1 MKFLA
6 NMGIS
11 PDAIVFLQSIG
22 YEGFHLGREGLGR
35 LPDSQILAK
44 AHTEGYII
52 LTHDL
57 DFGDLM
63 AASGASAPSVIIFR
77 LRNMRPESVNRHLQ
91 QVLDHFQSELE
102 KGAVITVTEGN
113 IRVRELPIEKND

>member
-1 MKFLA
+1 MKFIA

-11 PDAIVFLQSIG
+11 PATVTFLQNLG
-22 YEGFHLGREGLGR
+22 HTALHLDQAGMGR

-44 AHTEGYII
+44 AYAEGYIV

-63 AASGASAPSVIIFR
+63 AASGAKAPSVVIFR
-77 LRNMRPESVNRHLQ
+77 LRNMRPESVNHFLI
-91 QVLDHFQSELE
+91 QVITRFQNELE
-102 KGAVITVTEGN
+102 RGAIITVTEGN
-113 IRVRELPIEKND
+113 IRVRELPIDQE

>member
-11 PDAIVFLQSIG
+11 PDSVAFLQSVG
-22 YEGFHLGREGLGR
+22 YRAIHLEQEGLGR
-35 LPDSQILAK
+35 LSDSQILAK
-44 AHTEGYII
+44 AYAEGYVV

-63 AASGASAPSVIIFR
+63 AASGASAPSVVIFR
-77 LRNMRPESVNRHLQ
+77 LRNMRPDSVNRNLR
-91 QVLDHFQSELE
+91 QVVERFHEELE
-102 KGAVITVTEGN
+102 RGAVITVTEGQ
-113 IRVRELPIEKND
+113 IRVRELPIEKS